1 MGKRSLI
8 GWSAVL
14 AAGLLAGCAC
24 GDMEDG
30 VMSAEAMPAN
40 AMGADMMMAR
50 EAAMPSAPAPARK
63 AAAANGLTRGS
74 FDAPEGQKMAYT
86 ATLTV
91 QVRNVRNALMQ
102 ARELVM
108 KAGGY
113 VKQLNDTS
121 AVLAVPVA
129 EAEKVLNKLT
139 TLGIVS
145 SLQISGE
152 NVTMQVADIGVR
164 MENLEKSRQRL
175 LTLLEKAGKV
185 EEMVKVEEA
194 LTRVT
199 TQLEQLQSQ
208 SKLLASRIDY
218 VTMTLRC
225 QAQAVQQV
233 VPKETAPIEWVNG
246 LGSDLLRPVKADL
259 SGGEMPFDVTLPE
272 GFVRAG
278 YGRAVSAESTVLQ
291 FRICPNAVTQTHW
304 YGDDYAPLS
313 FYLPMVRQTLKNL
326 GGTIVEQEREMDGA
340 TGRQFTV
347 SPKLGGVVYVYT
359 VAVFVDGRE
368 VRIVEGWGRK
378 AAFEKDLPEEAW
390 QTLFEE

>member
-24 GDMEDG
+24 GDMEEDG
-30 VMSAEAMPAN
+30 GMPVAE
-40 AMGADMMMAR
+40 
-50 EAAMPSAPAPARK
+50 SAPVNARMMGMDRAMAEPAAAK
-63 AAAANGLTRGS
+63 AAGVNGLTSGS

-278 YGRAVSAESTVLQ
+278 YGRAVSAESSVLR
-291 FRICPNAVTQTHW
+291 FRVCPNAVTQTHW

-326 GGTIVEQEREMDGA
+326 GGEIVEQERKMDGA
-340 TGRQFTV
+340 EGRQFTV
-347 SPKLGGVVYVYT
+347 SPKLGGVAYVYT
-359 VAVFVDGRE
+359 VAVFVDDDE

>member
-14 AAGLLAGCAC
+14 AAGLLAGCAS
-24 GDMEDG
+24 DMAYNE
-30 VMSAEAMPAN
+30 EAG
-40 AMGADMMMAR
+40 AMGAAPDMMMAR
-50 EAAMPSAPAPARK
+50 EAAMPSEPAPARK
-63 AAAANGLTRGS
+63 AAANTNGLTRGS

-102 ARELVM
+102 AREMVM
-108 KAGGY
+108 KAGGH

-175 LTLLEKAGKV
+175 LSLLEKAGKV

-218 VTMTLRC
+218 VTMTRRC
-225 QAQAVQQV
+225 QAQAAQSAA
-233 VPKETAPIEWVNG
+233 PKETAPVEWVNG

-278 YGRAVSAESTVLQ
+278 SGRAVSAQSTVLR

-304 YGDDYAPLS
+304 YGDDYASLS
-313 FYLPMVRQTLKNL
+313 FYLPMIRQSLRNL
-326 GGTIVEQEREMDGA
+326 GGEIVEKDRKMDGA

-347 SPKLGGVVYVYT
+347 APKLGGVAYVYT
-359 VAVFVDGRE
+359 VAVFVDDDE
-368 VRIVEGWGRK
+368 VRVVEGWGRK
-378 AAFEKDLPEEAW
+378 EAFEKDLPEEAW
-390 QTLFEE
+390 KPLFGK